1 METTEVFKNFTN
13 DLKSAFSD
21 VVTDVDL
28 DTEKAVK
35 QIETDFFPNI
45 MKIVQKDE
53 TFFTEFPKLLFGLNL
68 SQLWTTAGL
77 TPEIRSSFWGH
88 IQTCTIAA
96 FMHGDIKE
104 KIGTIIT
111 TMKSLW
117 AGKDDEISKVLN
129 DERSEEHFKNILE
142 FVMESRLAKIFKDIV
157 EEFDVSEFEFD
168 MSDPQKL
175 IETLKD
181 PNHPTIKKIVTK
193 FQNLIKSKI
202 ESGQITQSQIMTEVE
217 AIKAKVTG
225 LFGNVFNDMLGG
237 TRSNLP
243 STVLMGNSPEA
254 RRQRMLARLQKK
266 QRDKNSS

>member
-1 METTEVFKNFTN
+1 
-13 DLKSAFSD
+13 
-21 VVTDVDL
+21 
-28 DTEKAVK
+28 
-35 QIETDFFPNI
+35 
-45 MKIVQKDE
+45 
-53 TFFTEFPKLLFGLNL
+53 
-68 SQLWTTAGL
+68 
-77 TPEIRSSFWGH
+77 
-88 IQTCTIAA
+88 
-96 FMHGDIKE
+96 
-104 KIGTIIT
+104 
-111 TMKSLW
+111 
-117 AGKDDEISKVLN
+117 
-129 DERSEEHFKNILE
+129 
-142 FVMESRLAKIFKDIV
+142 MESRLAKIFKDIV